1 MDLMQE
7 LISTRSL
14 LSRFVLKV
22 YDKMETDHRTEQ
34 SVRVRAEKMKFA
46 VWISFIRSFLL
57 P

>member
-22 YDKMETDHRTEQ
+22 YDKVEKDHRTEQ
-34 SVRVRAEKMKFA
+34 SVRVRESCNKIMRVRTLAQK
-46 VWISFIRSFLL
+46 
-57 P
+57 